1 MYKGSYMSLSNIL
14 TPSIMC
20 IDWTNTKY
28 HLDFLTKNFN
38 FFHFDIIDG
47 FFAKDFALGSSTINS
62 IRERYNNPAYYHFMV
77 EEPSRIIESY
87 KIKKGDIVV
96 IHQECSRNLHRDI
109 VSLKETGAKVG
120 IALCPAT
127 PLNSLD
133 YIIEEIDILHLMTVN
148 PGFIGQPFVP
158 KMIDKIKDAKEII
171 NKMSLDFKISVD
183 GNVSFKNIPVMLKAG
198 ADILVLGSSS
208 LFKKDKK
215 KIIDLESNYNEINC
229 IIKEIT

>member
-1 MYKGSYMSLSNIL
+1 MSLNKSF

-20 IDWTNTKY
+20 IDWTNTKN
-28 HLDFLTKNFN
+28 HLDFLAKNFI

-47 FFAKDFALGSSTINS
+47 FFAKDFALGSSIINS
-62 IRERYNNPAYYHFMV
+62 IRDHYQNPAYYHFMV
-77 EEPSRIIESY
+77 EEPSRIIDTY
-87 KIKKGDIVV
+87 DIKKGDIVV

-109 VSLKETGAKVG
+109 ISLKKSGVKVG

-158 KMIDKIKDAKEII
+158 KMIDKIRNAKII
-171 NKMSLDFKISVD
+171 IKEMNLDFKISVD
-183 GNVSFKNIPVMLKAG
+183 GNVSFKNIPIMLEAG

-208 LFKKDKK
+208 LFKKNKK
-215 KIIDLESNYNEINC
+215 NIIDLQSNYNEINF
-229 IIKEIT
+229 IVKEVK